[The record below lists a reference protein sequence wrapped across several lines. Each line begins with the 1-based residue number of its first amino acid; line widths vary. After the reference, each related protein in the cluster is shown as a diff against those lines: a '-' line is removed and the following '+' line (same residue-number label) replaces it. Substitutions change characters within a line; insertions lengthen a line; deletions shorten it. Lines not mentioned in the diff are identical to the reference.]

1 MLRVILTVALT
12 ALLILPATAQDIS
25 PDTNVRDLANEVD
38 VLQLVTDLNLD
49 MNQVTYM
56 LAKIGGLKERKP
68 GYLKKEEELLTSI
81 KDPLTQMRDAM
92 VAGKPVPT
100 QAEAEA
106 AAKLVDLQALRKKGA
121 ADFQSAIDA
130 CIGLLT
136 PDQRRTVSRD
146 SRTIM
151 RATAMVNRIRNAG
164 DSEWQQV
171 MDTNV
176 RGTFLCCKHVGKIFK
191 EKKKGKIVT
200 ISSVRAFAGHPGGY
214 AAYGTSKGAVNL
226 LTKQLATEWAKYSI
240 NVNSIAPCIFWT
252 PLTQEVLEN
261 EQLYKV
267 FMSRIP
273 MGRAALTQD
282 SVGAAVY
289 LSSPASDFV
298 TGQILYVDGGTVA
311 G

>member
-1 MLRVILTVALT
+1 MESSIDPNYVRNMFNLKDKVAVVTGGAGALGKAIAQGLAIYGADVVVSGRTIKSLLPVAGDIEAVGRRALALPCDVAVEADVEALFEETLKEFGTVDILVTVAGI
-12 ALLILPATAQDIS
+12 AKRFPA
-25 PDTNVRDLANEVD
+25 
-38 VLQLVTDLNLD
+38 
-49 MNQVTYM
+49 
-56 LAKIGGLKERKP
+56 
-68 GYLKKEEELLTSI
+68 EEF
-81 KDPLTQMRDAM
+81 P
-92 VAGKPVPT
+92 
-100 QAEAEA
+100 
-106 AAKLVDLQALRKKGA
+106 
-121 ADFQSAIDA
+121 ID
-130 CIGLLT
+130 
-136 PDQRRTVSRD
+136 D
-146 SRTIM
+146 
-151 RATAMVNRIRNAG
+151 
-164 DSEWQQV
+164 WQQV
-171 MDTNV
+171 MDINV
-176 RGTFLCCKHVGKIFK
+176 RGTFLCCKHAGKIFK

-200 ISSVRAFAGHPGGY
+200 ISSVRAFAGHPSGY

-261 EQLYKV
+261 EQMYKV

>member
-1 MLRVILTVALT
+1 MESRIDLNYVRNMFSLADKVAIVTGGAGALGQAIAQGLAVHGADVVVAGRTLKTLEQTVRDIEAVGRRALAVSCDVAHEEDVAAMVKKSLKAFGDVDILVTVAGI
-12 ALLILPATAQDIS
+12 AKRFPA
-25 PDTNVRDLANEVD
+25 E
-38 VLQLVTDLNLD
+38 
-49 MNQVTYM
+49 
-56 LAKIGGLKERKP
+56 
-68 GYLKKEEELLTSI
+68 
-81 KDPLTQMRDAM
+81 
-92 VAGKPVPT
+92 
-100 QAEAEA
+100 
-106 AAKLVDLQALRKKGA
+106 
-121 ADFQSAIDA
+121 DFPIED
-130 CIGLLT
+130 
-136 PDQRRTVSRD
+136 
-146 SRTIM
+146 
-151 RATAMVNRIRNAG
+151 
-164 DSEWQQV
+164 WQQV
-171 MDTNV
+171 MDINV
-176 RGTFLCCKHVGKIFK
+176 RGTFLCCKHVGKHFK

-252 PLTQEVLEN
+252 PLTKEVLEN
-261 EQLYKV
+261 EQLYKI